1 MRSAGTVTGA
11 SAGAPSREN
20 GNAAAAAGSLSP
32 IANGNANAGNCV
44 SRAANKGAAG
54 SGAYSVASAARPDT
68 GAVRDAIAAIVAAE
82 FRLPLSH
89 ILSPTRGSRRAAR
102 ARQVAMYLAH
112 VGGLS
117 LTDVGLM
124 FGRDRTT
131 VAHACGIVED
141 GRDRVVYDRR
151 IDRLE
156 GCVAQSLD
164 PVGQAA

>member
-1 MRSAGTVTGA
+1 MRNAVDEG
-11 SAGAPSREN
+11 SAGAARSAAD
-20 GNAAAAAGSLSP
+20 GNAAA
-32 IANGNANAGNCV
+32 
-44 SRAANKGAAG
+44 RAANSVSTGANRRPAHIAG
-54 SGAYSVASAARPDT
+54 RVPPIERPGT
-68 GAVRDAIAAIVAAE
+68 GAVRDAIVAIVAAE
-82 FRLPLSH
+82 FRLPLAR
-89 ILSPTRGSRRAAR
+89 ILSQTRGSRRAAT

-156 GCVAQSLD
+156 RRVAQSLI
-164 PVGQAA
+164 PVSQAA